1 MLPALTGA
9 WPSVTAASNRC
20 RVALAGRV
28 TFGKVV
34 PPETLCGIEIWPA
47 SIAMTAATM
56 SYLRIVHRWWRA
68 KSCQ

>member
-1 MLPALTGA
+1 
-9 WPSVTAASNRC
+9 VAAHDGGEQSLSRC
-20 RVALAGRV
+20 TCGPRH
-28 TFGKVV
+28 FGKVV

>member
-1 MLPALTGA
+1 M
-9 WPSVTAASNRC
+9 SRC
-20 RVALAGRV
+20 TCGPRH
-28 TFGKVV
+28 FGKVV
-34 PPETLCGIEIWPA
+34 PPETLCGIEVWPA